1 MYSRL
6 PRRNKESSAIGFPC
20 LALREK
26 KERGRRIDVLKTA
39 IQKKN
44 DKEQGKQV
52 WGYKTMA
59 ASIKVS
65 NNKWDIKAK

>member
-1 MYSRL
+1 MY
-6 PRRNKESSAIGFPC
+6 
-20 LALREK
+20 
-26 KERGRRIDVLKTA
+26 LK
-39 IQKKN
+39 QRYKKKN